1 MKANL
6 DNYVLIFDAR
16 SLEAFFEAN
25 HFKFDQERGR
35 DRGQI
40 FHVKTNSETGKR
52 KIVNTHIDR
61 KTKREKHRETKNNKI
76 LAVVVVYSDDSSLN
90 PSEACKLLFENT
102 HIDRKTK
109 REKHRETK
117 NNKNLAIVVFNFYS
131 DVLSM
136 NPSEECKLLFENTH
150 IDRQMK
156 VEKTQTDKT

>member
-1 MKANL
+1 M
-6 DNYVLIFDAR
+6 IFDAR

-117 NNKNLAIVVFNFYS
+117 NNKNFFFFFFLI
-131 DVLSM
+131 
-136 NPSEECKLLFENTH
+136 
-150 IDRQMK
+150 
-156 VEKTQTDKT
+156 KTWPLWCSTSTRTI